1 MELQYGF
8 QVRCVGLD
16 GLWVWPW
23 YTVETVGGLLI
34 KDSLM
39 QEIIV
44 ILIDI
49 ILRKAF
55 INMRPGILKVL
66 SDGIIP
72 KIRIMRVSGLM
83 RHWWLINMIW
93 MSIHLV

>member
-16 GLWVWPW
+16 GLWVWLW
-23 YTVETVGGLLI
+23 YTVEAVGGLLI
-34 KDSLM
+34 EDPLM

-55 INMRPGILKVL
+55 LNMCPGILKVL
-66 SDGIIP
+66 SDAIIP
-72 KIRIMRVSGLM
+72 KIRIMRVS
-83 RHWWLINMIW
+83 
-93 MSIHLV
+93 

>member
-8 QVRCVGLD
+8 QVRFVGLD
-16 GLWVWPW
+16 GLRVWPW

-55 INMRPGILKVL
+55 INMCPGILKVL
-66 SDGIIP
+66 SDAIIL
-72 KIRIMRVSGLM
+72 KIRIMRIS
-83 RHWWLINMIW
+83 
-93 MSIHLV
+93 